1 MTSEALDF
9 KPFSAL
15 LCRRGLC
22 LWHRM
27 DSWRGAKHL
36 HKAHNETIP
45 KCRFAEKPC
54 AASIFAKRK
63 RLIVS
68 DTLVSKLSTLF
79 LVEMGRIELPSESI
93 STGTSPGADG
103 HLHSLVRAQTVTLTD
118 LVASLYMVRSKL
130 CALTFTTN
138 RRPVLSRGPLRRN
151 AR

>member
-130 CALTFTTN
+130 CALTFTTS
-138 RRPVLSRGPLRRN
+138 RRPVPSRGPLRRN

>member
-1 MTSEALDF
+1 
-9 KPFSAL
+9 
-15 LCRRGLC
+15 
-22 LWHRM
+22 M

-79 LVEMGRIELPSESI
+79 G
-93 STGTSPGADG
+93 
-103 HLHSLVRAQTVTLTD
+103 
-118 LVASLYMVRSKL
+118 K
-130 CALTFTTN
+130 
-138 RRPVLSRGPLRRN
+138 
-151 AR
+151 

>member
-79 LVEMGRIELPSESI
+79 LVEMGGVEPPSESTL
-93 STGTSPGADG
+93 TGTSPSAYG
-103 HLHSLVRAQTVTLTD
+103 HLYSLPCAPAVRLAES
-118 LVASLYMVRSKL
+118 VASLCVVGSKL
-130 CALTFTTN
+130 CTLTGTTN
-138 RRPVLSRGPLRRN
+138 RRSVPGRGPPGGN

>member
-1 MTSEALDF
+1 MLPCLLISQNPYIARLLCYIVAESLNGKTPQSNKQKKGFQSQQLTSEALDF

-68 DTLVSKLSTLF
+68 NTFVSKLSTLF
-79 LVEMGRIELPSESI
+79 G
-93 STGTSPGADG
+93 
-103 HLHSLVRAQTVTLTD
+103 
-118 LVASLYMVRSKL
+118 K
-130 CALTFTTN
+130 
-138 RRPVLSRGPLRRN
+138 
-151 AR
+151 